1 MQDKFFQAEC
11 AALKAILDKT
21 PMQIAVKWGA
31 EVYTHNGKNVVSYGG
46 FKNHFCLWFYNGVF
60 LKDPYQVLVNA
71 NGEKTKALRQWR
83 FASADKID
91 EEKILEYVLEAI
103 ENEEKGLSWKP
114 EKSAPAEIP
123 PILEEAFAQNT
134 GLDEAFLSLTPFK
147 QKEYIEHFISAKKV
161 ETQIARIEKAIPM
174 ILEGKGLHDKYRK

>member
-1 MQDKFFQAEC
+1 MQNQYFTSETAI
-11 AALKAILDKT
+11 LKSILDKT
-21 PMQIAVKWGA
+21 PMQIAIKWGA

-60 LKDPYQVLVNA
+60 LKDPYKVLVNA
-71 NGEKTKALRQWR
+71 NEEKTKALRQWR
-83 FASADKID
+83 FKDASEID
-91 EEKILEYVLEAI
+91 ENKILEYVLEAI

-114 EKSAPAEIP
+114 QKSAPLAIP
-123 PILEEAFAQNT
+123 EILENAFAQHS

-147 QKEYIEHFISAKKV
+147 QKEYIEHFISAKRA
-161 ETQIARIEKAIPM
+161 ETQISRIEKAIPM